1 VHADDHRGRTAV
13 ARDAL
18 DHQRRDPRA
27 VSKPADRRIDR
38 EAEQP
43 GLAERVDGGAREGAL
58 QVDLV
63 GGGCD
68 DLARDPIDSFENL
81 SFRP

>member
-1 VHADDHRGRTAV
+1 MHADDHRGRTAV

-43 GLAERVDGGAREGAL
+43 GLAERVDGSAREGAL
-58 QVDLV
+58 PVDLL
-63 GGGCD
+63 GGGRD
-68 DLARDPIDSFENL
+68 DLAGDPIDCFENL